1 MKKAL
6 IVLAVFSLLL
16 FPASIAAQ
24 GGCTTW
30 DFTTG
35 DQGWTSAWGSYSPGV
50 GWVSSDGFL
59 NVSGTSGQSLYYQ
72 SARATFT
79 TTTIND
85 VIFNLDG
92 ATLTVYN
99 DGSQTFVLNFSS
111 RQINSIALNIND
123 DATLTTFEL
132 CEATIEPTPTPIPT
146 ASPGD
151 EGGWLGITEVIT
163 LPYEFTPIDIS
174 TPSAPSLPL
183 PDLLSVPFINQIGSI
198 ALTLM
203 ALFDQYQVLGIFV
216 ILLVA
221 MLITFWLWTYV
232 TGTPS
237 QVTLKVSEGVNAAG
251 QVINVQDEVLQE
263 GVNYYQDNALYLDR
277 VDPYAHQRYLAAQG
291 KIDSNKR
298 LVSGMKQGA
307 KLFRKAKKDFSG
319 NPFK

>member
-6 IVLAVFSLLL
+6 IVLAVFSLLI
-16 FPASIAAQ
+16 FPTPVMAQ
-24 GGCTTW
+24 GGCVSEDLSTW
-30 DFTTG
+30 TI
-35 DQGWTSAWGSYSPGV
+35 AWGADYSGGVISSNGTSTSMSVNKALTGVSSVRVTVTTEAPTFGVVFWSSPG
-50 GWVSSDGFL
+50 GTYY
-59 NVSGTSGQSLYYQ
+59 NNEYSGPGGTMEFTAASPD
-72 SARATFT
+72 ATFF
-79 TTTIND
+79 I
-85 VIFNLDG
+85 
-92 ATLTVYN
+92 TVGMYGTN
-99 DGSQTFVLNFSS
+99 YPT
-111 RQINSIALNIND
+111 SITAIEVCPVAL
-123 DATLTTFEL
+123 
-132 CEATIEPTPTPIPT
+132 PTPTP
-146 ASPGD
+146 SPGD

-251 QVINVQDEVLQE
+251 QVVNVQDEVLQE
-263 GVNYYQDNALYLDR
+263 GVNYYQDNALCLDR